1 MKKVVL
7 SSAIALV
14 TVFVMSSC
22 NKNKC
27 HECHYDKAGAE
38 IEMLLNGGESLYLS
52 KPDNITVTNDGATI
66 VDKMEVSIFKIGLT
80 SYC

>member
-14 TVFVMSSC
+14 SVFAMSSC

-38 IEMLLNGGESLYLS
+38 IEMGEFCGDELKNLETLGTFTDSTGTY
-52 KPDNITVTNDGATI
+52 TVHCD
-66 VDKMEVSIFKIGLT
+66 EH
-80 SYC
+80 

>member
-14 TVFVMSSC
+14 TVFAMSSC

-27 HECHYDKAGAE
+27 HECHYDK
-38 IEMLLNGGESLYLS
+38 NGGIVEMGEFCGDALEDLEALGTYT
-52 KPDNITVTNDGATI
+52 DTTGTYTVHCD
-66 VDKMEVSIFKIGLT
+66 EH
-80 SYC
+80 